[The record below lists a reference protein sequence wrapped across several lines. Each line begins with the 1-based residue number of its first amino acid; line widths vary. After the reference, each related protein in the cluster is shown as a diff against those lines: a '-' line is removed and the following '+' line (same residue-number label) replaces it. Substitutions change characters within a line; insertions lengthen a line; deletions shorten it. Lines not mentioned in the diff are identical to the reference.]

1 MKKVILYSLNI
12 LTILS
17 FVLSCDSQIK
27 VENEDTLKKISS
39 IFIEENGVEMIK
51 WMMMDSINVMKVAIK
66 KEEYLTSNETQP
78 PPVGEEPIK
87 FFYPNLNLYTFYY
100 SMGVVEG
107 DDNLPSNMFYVDG
120 YPIFLYD
127 DKKPFMDKK
136 NIPQYLYRYKKIW
149 VNDDYWLVAICR
161 KSQKYIIFREY
172 WKLGDEALDKLKKF
186 NDKCSEDN

>member
-1 MKKVILYSLNI
+1 MKNILLYNLKILLILYFL
-12 LTILS
+12 
-17 FVLSCDSQIK
+17 FSCDSQSKI
-27 VENEDTLKKISS
+27 ENEKTLKEISS

-149 VNDDYWLVAICR
+149 VN
-161 KSQKYIIFREY
+161 EY

-186 NDKCSEDN
+186 NDKCFDVS

>member
-1 MKKVILYSLNI
+1 MKNILLYNLKILLILYFL
-12 LTILS
+12 
-17 FVLSCDSQIK
+17 FSCDSQSKI
-27 VENEDTLKKISS
+27 ENEKTLKEISS

-161 KSQKYIIFREY
+161 KNPRGVVIIIYCKSRKNTFYRSV
-172 WKLGDEALDKLKKF
+172 KPVLI
-186 NDKCSEDN
+186 CSLVA